1 MPRKWVIMEVEDTT
15 GQSVFR
21 DFLRRYSPVDTINQE
36 YMWLRPDRIMRGA
49 WRLGKP
55 DKGDNILVV
64 SDDRSLA
71 LYEVKSED
79 LGGHYI
85 ILDPPVVEV
94 PKMPDWE
101 RRMRQAHQTTM
112 APDNINLLI
121 KAMKDARMGWG
132 KKAK

>member
-1 MPRKWVIMEVEDTT
+1 MPKKWVIMEVEDTT

-71 LYEVKSED
+71 LYEIQSDD
-79 LGGHYI
+79 LGEYYI
-85 ILDPPVVEV
+85 ILDPPAKEAPPV
-94 PKMPDWE
+94 PMPEWE
-101 RRMRQAHQTTM
+101 QEIRDILMPVLSLDRADRLIEAFRKWKE
-112 APDNINLLI
+112 AP
-121 KAMKDARMGWG
+121 
-132 KKAK
+132 